1 MTKYRVTDKDFT
13 RERKIPFT
21 TLVLMQINMLKE
33 SLQKEMVNFFQVIDE
48 NIKVTKS
55 AFSQRR
61 KKLLPEAFIDLN
73 GVLTNSFYADGDFKK
88 WKGHRLIAI
97 DGSTMNLPCSKEIE
111 SYFGGVEN
119 QIERISPAAK
129 ISSCYDVLNEIILDG
144 QIAPY
149 RTGEYELAVTHLNI
163 LKKNDVVLYDRG
175 YGATWLFW
183 LLIQREID
191 FVIRLSRGSFPDFWS
206 SDCKSEIRTLS
217 SCSRESFRQLKKMG
231 MKFSEI
237 KVRLVKVILDTGETE
252 VVATSLYSKTKYPD
266 KIFKNLYAMR
276 WSVEQNFN
284 HLKNH
289 IEIENLSGKS
299 VFAVKQDFFANILI
313 ENIRSFIATDAQTKV
328 EEQKDGLEYKYKV
341 NKNLSAGFL
350 KDEIIRLLLS
360 EDPDYIEKIINLFTL
375 EPVPI
380 RPNRHSDRKFTT
392 SVKRHRMNYRRS
404 F

>member
-1 MTKYRVTDKDFT
+1 
-13 RERKIPFT
+13 
-21 TLVLMQINMLKE
+21 
-33 SLQKEMVNFFQVIDE
+33 
-48 NIKVTKS
+48 
-55 AFSQRR
+55 
-61 KKLLPEAFIDLN
+61 
-73 GVLTNSFYADGDFKK
+73 
-88 WKGHRLIAI
+88 
-97 DGSTMNLPCSKEIE
+97 MNA
-111 SYFGGVEN
+111 G
-119 QIERISPAAK
+119 
-129 ISSCYDVLNEIILDG
+129 
-144 QIAPY
+144 
-149 RTGEYELAVTHLNI
+149 
-163 LKKNDVVLYDRG
+163 
-175 YGATWLFW
+175 
-183 LLIQREID
+183 
-191 FVIRLSRGSFPDFWS
+191 
-206 SDCKSEIRTLS
+206 
-217 SCSRESFRQLKKMG
+217 
-231 MKFSEI
+231 
-237 KVRLVKVILDTGETE
+237 
-252 VVATSLYSKTKYPD
+252 KTKYPD